1 MSVVVFESYYELLLS
16 LDLFLGDFL
25 KIKRN
30 MNNIT
35 HKNAFINTNDL
46 YINSFYNQ
54 VLAKIIIFVIDSIF
68 KHLRIVRS
76 PNSWNSYKNVTA

>member
-1 MSVVVFESYYELLLS
+1 MFLNIIMNYFFLFTYSGGI
-16 LDLFLGDFL
+16 LFL
-25 KIKRN
+25 IKRN

-54 VLAKIIIFVIDSIF
+54 VLAKIIIFVMNSIL
-68 KHLRIVRS
+68 KHLRIACS
-76 PNSWNSYKNVTA
+76 PNFLNSNKNITA